1 MEADRWESPHGG
13 MPRVLP
19 EAARTADESLSPPSA
34 DGADRRRP
42 HPSFPSL
49 LLASLPFFSSKAKG
63 KEDWVE

>member
-34 DGADRRRP
+34 DGGDRRRP
-42 HPSFPSL
+42 HPSIPSL
-49 LLASLPFFSSKAKG
+49 VLAFLPFLLSKEKG